1 MIGLYRVFGWNN
13 WRVQTCSTWRKPM
26 RQTVKTF
33 ALVVLAVLICLS
45 VTAVAGNIPAGE
57 ADQHRGSRGHS
68 DHASDAA
75 DGVTDNNPF
84 VGGPSD
90 NMRPGRTKFVVQ
102 HDDDQEVQDDDDGK
116 TKTTHGPSELNPPE
130 NDGGPTVPDPNTSTA
145 PVPEP
150 TTLALVAPALLGLVR
165 KLRR

>member
-1 MIGLYRVFGWNN
+1 
-13 WRVQTCSTWRKPM
+13 M

-102 HDDDQEVQDDDDGK
+102 HDNDQEVQNDDDDSSNK
-116 TKTTHGPSELNPPE
+116 NTRGPQELTPPD
-130 NDGGPTVPDPNTSTA
+130 NGGGPTVPDTDTSTA

-165 KLRR
+165 KLRK

>member
-1 MIGLYRVFGWNN
+1 
-13 WRVQTCSTWRKPM
+13 M

-116 TKTTHGPSELNPPE
+116 TKTTHGPSELNPPIT
-130 NDGGPTVPDPNTSTA
+130 DGGSTVPDTNTPTA

-165 KLRR
+165 KLRK

>member
-1 MIGLYRVFGWNN
+1 
-13 WRVQTCSTWRKPM
+13 M

-102 HDDDQEVQDDDDGK
+102 HDNDQEVQNDDDDSSSKDTRGHQQP
-116 TKTTHGPSELNPPE
+116 TPSQ
-130 NDGGPTVPDPNTSTA
+130 GGDDSTVPNPDTSTA

-165 KLRR
+165 KLRK